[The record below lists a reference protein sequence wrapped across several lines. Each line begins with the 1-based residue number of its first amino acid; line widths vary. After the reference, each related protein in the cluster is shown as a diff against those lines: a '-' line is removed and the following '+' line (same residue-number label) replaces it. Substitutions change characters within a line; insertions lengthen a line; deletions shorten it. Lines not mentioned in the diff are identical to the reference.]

1 MMTLLPAP
9 ARAATTTCEDLNV
22 PVTVALLPQTMH
34 GRLCTPPGATTVV
47 VLIPGG
53 TYNASYWDIGY
64 TPQTRSFRLAMNNA
78 GVATLALDRLGTGAS
93 SKPLSALLSATVQA
107 TAAHQVI
114 QSVRPRFPKVIIGG
128 HSIGS
133 AMAMIE
139 AGRYH
144 DVDGVLVTGMTHRM
158 NLITV
163 VPVLANMIPA
173 PLDPAVPGR
182 DAAYLTTSPG
192 TRYTAFHTPGPL
204 DPAAIAYDES
214 TKDVF
219 ATTEAVDSLTLT
231 TVVTPAS
238 QQITVPVLLV
248 VGNDP
253 HFCGTLGSDCTSP
266 EALRAS
272 EAPFF
277 GGPLQTYILN
287 GYGHAINYAPNA
299 PTYFSVVTSWLKT
312 LS

>member
-1 MMTLLPAP
+1 MGLLP
-9 ARAATTTCEDLNV
+9 E
-22 PVTVALLPQTMH
+22 TMH
-34 GRLCTPPGATTVV
+34 GRLCAPPQATTVV

-53 TYNASYWDIGY
+53 TYNESYWDIGY
-64 TPQTRSFRLAMNNA
+64 TPEIRSFRLAMNQA
-78 GVATLALDRLGTGAS
+78 GIATLALDRLGTGES
-93 SKPLSALLSATVQA
+93 SKPLSTLLSASTQA

-114 QSVRPRFPKVIIGG
+114 KSIRPRFEKVVVGG
-128 HSIGS
+128 HSIGA

-139 AGRYH
+139 AGNYG

-163 VPVLANMIPA
+163 IPVLANMIPA

-182 DAAYLTTSPG
+182 DPGYLTTSPG
-192 TRYTAFHTPGPL
+192 TRYQAFHTPGPL
-204 DPAAIAYDES
+204 DEGAIAYDES

-219 ATTEAVDSLTLT
+219 AATEAVDSLTLT

-238 QQITVPVLLV
+238 QRIRVPVLLV

-253 HFCGTLGSDCTSP
+253 HFCGVLGSDCSSP

-272 EAPFF
+272 EVSFF

-287 GYGHAINYAPNA
+287 SYGHAINYAPNA
-299 PTYFSVVTSWLKT
+299 PTYFGVVSNWLKST
-312 LS
+312 VS